1 MQIRYIKGQ
10 GVVLAFVTSELQA
23 CLAVLRALYQISGQD
38 FIARAIA
45 DIEKDLQLSTKQLP
59 IVNHFHICQHCFR
72 DLDDR
77 DPNSFKMTT
86 RSISGE
92 EVVKWTHYVCDP
104 LKPDSTRE
112 R

>member
-10 GVVLAFVTSELQA
+10 GVVLAFVMSEMQTL
-23 CLAVLRALYQISGQD
+23 VEILRALHQFTGQE
-38 FIARAIA
+38 FLARAIA
-45 DIEKDLQLSTKQLP
+45 DIEKDMQPKQLP
-59 IVNHFHICQHCFR
+59 TVNHFHICEHCFR

-77 DPNSFKMTT
+77 DPNCFKMTT
-86 RSISGE
+86 KSITGE
-92 EVVKWTHYVCDP
+92 ETIKWIHYVCDP